1 MKAIPFGSYEGA
13 TVDNSVNTP
22 LRDDVRLLGD
32 LLGECLRQQ
41 AGEDLYQTI
50 ETIRKASVATRGE
63 QGAALSSLRDL
74 LSPLDDATLLE
85 VARAFSQFL
94 NLSNIAEQH
103 HRERLHR
110 QHQRYPG
117 DPGGDQGIANVL
129 QRLQQ
134 EQISADV
141 IDGTLQDLSVELVL
155 TAHPTE
161 VTRRTLIRKYD
172 QMADL
177 LGELDRPDLTD
188 DELAFRREKLYRL
201 ILAAWSTDEIR
212 RERPT
217 PVDEAKWGFA
227 TIEQSLWQAVPE
239 MVRQL
244 ERELAE
250 QGLPQ
255 PPADWAPVKLASWM
269 GGDRDGN
276 PNVTAPVTR
285 EVLLLARWMAADLY
299 LRDVENLL
307 ADLSM
312 EAASEELLA
321 ETGPSH
327 EPYRVILRQVRQ
339 RLKLT
344 RRQMEAQ
351 VENQPVPEGEGFLRR
366 EQLLAPL
373 QLIDRSLREV
383 GLGDIADGDL
393 KNTLRRL
400 NCFGITLLRLDIRQ
414 ESTRHRDAV
423 DAVTRYLELDSYAD
437 WPEERKQAFLVEELQ
452 ARRPLIDDSFHAS
465 EACTDEVAE
474 VLATCRVI
482 AEQGSEGL
490 GAYVIS
496 MARAPS
502 DVLAVM
508 LLQKIAGVSN
518 PMRVV
523 PLFETLDDLDNAEA
537 TMSALLAVPFYRQ
550 RVAGGQEVMIGYSD
564 SAKDAGFL
572 GAAWAQYR
580 SQEKLTALFAEHKIP
595 LTLFHGR
602 GGSISRG
609 GSPTRMALLSQPP
622 GSVAGRI
629 RVTEQGEVIRF
640 KYGRPAVAV
649 FNLAQ
654 YVAATLEATLL
665 PPRAAKPQ
673 WREQMQTLTDV
684 SVAGYRSVVQEEPE
698 LVRYLRTVTPETE
711 LSRLALGSRPARRK
725 QDAGISSLRAIP
737 WVFAWTQIRLM
748 LPAWLGT
755 GAALEAAQ
763 ADPAQSGTVQE
774 MVGEW
779 PFFQGVVDMLEMV
792 LAKADLRVAAWYEQ
806 RLAGDDVDLARLG
819 EVLRERLT
827 GTVNA
832 LSALTGRED
841 LLDNNP
847 VMRWS
852 IRVRDP
858 YTDPLHLL
866 QAELMARLRQQ
877 DGDKT
882 LESALM
888 VTIAGIAAGLRNT
901 G

>member
-1 MKAIPFGSYEGA
+1 M
-13 TVDNSVNTP
+13 DLNVNAP
-22 LRDDVRLLGD
+22 LRDNVRLLGD

-41 AGEDLYQTI
+41 AGDGLFDTI
-50 ETIRKASVATRGE
+50 ERIRKASVATRGE
-63 QGAALSSLRDL
+63 QGTPLSSLREL
-74 LSPLDDATLLE
+74 LSPLDDDTLLE

-117 DPGGDQGIANVL
+117 DPGGDQGLLDVL
-129 QRLQQ
+129 ARLK
-134 EQISADV
+134 EEGVADARL
-141 IDGTLQDLSVELVL
+141 GETLHDLSVELVL

-177 LGELDRPDLTD
+177 LGELDRSDLN
-188 DELAFRREKLYRL
+188 DEERRSLRARL
-201 ILAAWSTDEIR
+201 RRVILAAWSTDEIR
-212 RERPT
+212 REKPT

-227 TIEQSLWQAVPE
+227 TIEQSLWQAVPD

-244 ERELAE
+244 ENQLEER
-250 QGLPQ
+250 GLPQ

-276 PNVTAPVTR
+276 PNVTAAVTR

-312 EAASEELLA
+312 EMASDALLA
-321 ETGPSH
+321 VTGPSN
-327 EPYRVILRQVRQ
+327 EPYRVLLRGVRA

-344 RRQMEAQ
+344 RRQLEAQ
-351 VENQPVPEGEGFLRR
+351 VDGLPVPEGEGFAFR
-366 EQLLAPL
+366 EQLLEPL
-373 QLIDRSLREV
+373 KLIDQSLREV
-383 GLGDIADGDL
+383 GLADIANGDL

-400 NCFGITLLRLDIRQ
+400 NCFGITLLRLDVRQ
-414 ESTRHRDAV
+414 ESTRHSDAL
-423 DAVTRYLELDSYAD
+423 DAITRYLQLGSYQQWD
-437 WPEERKQAFLVEELQ
+437 EERRQAFLIEELQ
-452 ARRPLIDDSFHAS
+452 ARRPLIDAGFRSS
-465 EACTDEVAE
+465 EECTAEVAE
-474 VLATCRVI
+474 VLDTCAVI

-496 MARAPS
+496 MATTPS

-508 LLQKIAGVSN
+508 LLQKIAGVAE

-523 PLFETLDDLDNAEA
+523 PLFETLADLDGAED
-537 TMSALLAVPFYRQ
+537 TMRALMAIPFYRE

-580 SQEKLTALFAEHKIP
+580 AQEKLTALFAEHGIP

-609 GSPTRMALLSQPP
+609 GAPSRMALLSQPP

-665 PPRAAKPQ
+665 PPRVPEPA

-684 SVAGYRSVVQEEPE
+684 SVAGYRGVVRDEPE

-725 QDAGISSLRAIP
+725 ADAGIGSLRAIP

-755 GAALEAAQ
+755 GGALEEAL
-763 ADPAQSGTVQE
+763 ADPEQSARVRE
-774 MVGEW
+774 MADHW

-792 LAKADLRVAAWYEQ
+792 LAKADLNVAAWYEQ
-806 RLAGDDVDLARLG
+806 RLAGTDEGLQKLG
-819 EVLRERLT
+819 DVLREKLT
-827 GTVNA
+827 SCVAA
-832 LSALTGRED
+832 LGGLTGRED
-841 LLDNNP
+841 LLENNP

-866 QAELMARLRQQ
+866 QAELMARLREQ
-877 DGDKT
+877 DGDET

>member
-1 MKAIPFGSYEGA
+1 M
-13 TVDNSVNTP
+13 DNSVNTP

-32 LLGECLRQQ
+32 LLGQCLRQQ

-50 ETIRKASVATRGE
+50 ETIRKASVATRGDE
-63 QGAALSSLRDL
+63 GAALSSLRDL
-74 LSPLDDATLLE
+74 LSPLDDDTLLE

-117 DPGGDQGIANVL
+117 DPGGDQGIRDVL
-129 QRLQQ
+129 QRLQE
-134 EQISADV
+134 EQIASGV
-141 IDGTLQDLSVELVL
+141 IEGTLRDLSVELVL

-177 LGELDRPDLTD
+177 LGELDRPDLTE
-188 DELAFRREKLYRL
+188 DEQAFRREKLYRL

-327 EPYRVILRQVRQ
+327 EPYRVILRQVRH

-351 VENQPVPEGEGFLRR
+351 VENLPVPEGEGFLRR
-366 EQLLAPL
+366 EELLAPL

-400 NCFGITLLRLDIRQ
+400 NCFGITLLCLDIRQ

-423 DAVTRYLELDSYAD
+423 DAVTRYLELGSYAD

-452 ARRPLIDDSFHAS
+452 ARRPLIDEGFHSS
-465 EACTDEVAE
+465 EECTDEVAE

-508 LLQKIAGVSN
+508 LLQKIAGVSE

-580 SQEKLTALFAEHKIP
+580 SQEKLTALFAEHQIP

-763 ADPAQSGTVQE
+763 ADPAQSSTVQE
-774 MVGEW
+774 MVAQW

-806 RLAGDDVDLARLG
+806 RLAGDDADLARLG

>member
-1 MKAIPFGSYEGA
+1 M
-13 TVDNSVNTP
+13 DNSVNTP

-32 LLGECLRQQ
+32 LLGQCLRQQ

-50 ETIRKASVATRGE
+50 ETIRQASVTTRGE

-117 DPGGDQGIANVL
+117 DPGGDQGIRDVL
-129 QRLQQ
+129 QRLQE
-134 EQISADV
+134 EQIPGDV
-141 IDGTLQDLSVELVL
+141 IEGTLRDLSVELVL

-255 PPADWAPVKLASWM
+255 PPADWAPVRLASWM

-312 EAASEELLA
+312 ETASDELLA
-321 ETGPSH
+321 ETGHSH

-344 RRQMEAQ
+344 RRQMEAR
-351 VENQPVPEGEGFLRR
+351 VENLPVPEGEGFQRR
-366 EQLLAPL
+366 EELLAPL
-373 QLIDRSLREV
+373 QLIDRSLRAV

-400 NCFGITLLRLDIRQ
+400 NCFGITLLCLDIRQ

-423 DAVTRYLELDSYAD
+423 DAVTRYLQLGSYAD

-452 ARRPLIDDSFHAS
+452 ARRPLIDDGFYRS
-465 EACTDEVAE
+465 EECSDEVAE

-508 LLQKIAGVSN
+508 LLQKIAGVSE

-523 PLFETLDDLDNAEA
+523 PLFETLDDLDNAED

-580 SQEKLTALFAEHKIP
+580 SQEKLTALFAEHQIP

-725 QDAGISSLRAIP
+725 KDAGISSLRAIP

-763 ADPAQSGTVQE
+763 ADPDQSGTVQE
-774 MVGEW
+774 MVAQW

-806 RLAGDDVDLARLG
+806 RLAGDDADLARLG

-877 DGDKT
+877 DGDET

>member
-1 MKAIPFGSYEGA
+1 M
-13 TVDNSVNTP
+13 DNSVNTP

-32 LLGECLRQQ
+32 LLGQCLRQQ
-41 AGEDLYQTI
+41 AGDDLYQTI
-50 ETIRKASVATRGE
+50 ETIRKASVTTRGE

-117 DPGGDQGIANVL
+117 DPGGDQGLANVL

-250 QGLPQ
+250 QDLPQ

-312 EAASEELLA
+312 EAASEELLG

-344 RRQMEAQ
+344 RRQMEAR
-351 VENQPVPEGEGFLRR
+351 VENLPVPEGEGFLQR
-366 EQLLAPL
+366 EELLAPL
-373 QLIDRSLREV
+373 QLIDRSLRAV

-400 NCFGITLLRLDIRQ
+400 NCFGITLLCLDIRQ

-423 DAVTRYLELDSYAD
+423 DAVTRYLELGSYAD

-452 ARRPLIDDSFHAS
+452 ARRPLIDDGFYRS
-465 EACTDEVAE
+465 EECSDEVAE

-496 MARAPS
+496 MARTPS

-508 LLQKIAGVSN
+508 LLQKIAGVSE

-523 PLFETLDDLDNAEA
+523 PLFETLDDLDNAED

-580 SQEKLTALFAEHKIP
+580 SQEKLTALFAEHQIP

-725 QDAGISSLRAIP
+725 KDAGISSLRAIP

-763 ADPAQSGTVQE
+763 ADPDQSGTVQE
-774 MVGEW
+774 MVAQW

-806 RLAGDDVDLARLG
+806 RLAGDDADLARLG

>member
-1 MKAIPFGSYEGA
+1 M
-13 TVDNSVNTP
+13 DNSVNTP

-32 LLGECLRQQ
+32 LLGQCLRQQ

-74 LSPLDDATLLE
+74 LSPLDDDTLLE

-117 DPGGDQGIANVL
+117 DPGGDQGIRDVL
-129 QRLQQ
+129 QRLQE
-134 EQISADV
+134 EQIASGV
-141 IDGTLQDLSVELVL
+141 IEGTLRDLSVELVL

-344 RRQMEAQ
+344 RRQMEAW
-351 VENQPVPEGEGFLRR
+351 VENLPVPEGEGFLRR
-366 EQLLAPL
+366 EELLAPL

-400 NCFGITLLRLDIRQ
+400 NCFGITLLCLDIRQ

-423 DAVTRYLELDSYAD
+423 DAVTRYLELGSYAD

-452 ARRPLIDDSFHAS
+452 ARRPLIDEGFHSS
-465 EACTDEVAE
+465 EECTDEVAE

-508 LLQKIAGVSN
+508 LLQKIAGVSE

-580 SQEKLTALFAEHKIP
+580 SQEKLTALFAEHDIP

-763 ADPAQSGTVQE
+763 ADPAQSRTVQE
-774 MVGEW
+774 MVAQW

>member
-1 MKAIPFGSYEGA
+1 M
-13 TVDNSVNTP
+13 DHSVNAP
-22 LRDDVRLLGD
+22 LRDNVRLLGD

-41 AGEDLYQTI
+41 AGDGLFDTI
-50 ETIRKASVATRGE
+50 EQIRQASVATRSE
-63 QGAALSSLRDL
+63 SGAPLTSLRDL
-74 LSPLDDATLLE
+74 LSPLDDDTLLE

-117 DPGGDQGIANVL
+117 DPGGDQGLRDVL
-129 QRLQQ
+129 ERLTQQ
-134 EQISADV
+134 QIPAE
-141 IDGTLQDLSVELVL
+141 TLTDTLRSLSVELVL

-172 QMADL
+172 QIADL
-177 LGELDRPDLTD
+177 LGELDRADLN
-188 DELAFRREKLYRL
+188 DEERATLRARLRRV
-201 ILAAWSTDEIR
+201 ILAAWTTDEIR
-212 RERPT
+212 REKPT

-227 TIEQSLWQAVPE
+227 TIEQSLWQAVPD

-244 ERELAE
+244 ERQLME

-276 PNVTAPVTR
+276 PNVTATVTR

-299 LRDVENLL
+299 LRDIEELL

-312 EAASEELLA
+312 EMASDELLSV
-321 ETGPSH
+321 TGPSH
-327 EPYRVILRQVRQ
+327 EPYRVLLRDVRS

-344 RRQMEAQ
+344 RRQLEARI
-351 VENQPVPEGEGFLRR
+351 ENQPVADGDGYTHR
-366 EQLLAPL
+366 EQLLSPL
-373 QLIDRSLREV
+373 LLIDRSLRET
-383 GLGDIADGDL
+383 GLADIADGDL

-414 ESTRHRDAV
+414 ESTRHRDAL
-423 DAVTRYLELDSYAD
+423 DAITRYLELGRYGEWDES
-437 WPEERKQAFLVEELQ
+437 RRQAFLVEELQ
-452 ARRPLIDDSFHAS
+452 ARRPLVDAAFRNAD
-465 EACTDEVAE
+465 ECTPEVRE
-474 VLATCRVI
+474 VLDTCQVI

-496 MARAPS
+496 MATTPS

-508 LLQKIAGVSN
+508 LLQKIAGVRE

-523 PLFETLDDLDNAEA
+523 PLFETLDDLEGAEA
-537 TMSALLAVPFYRQ
+537 SMRALLAMPFYRE
-550 RVAGGQEVMIGYSD
+550 RVASGQEVMIGYSD

-580 SQEKLTALFAEHKIP
+580 AQEALTALFAEHQIP

-649 FNLAQ
+649 FNLSQ

-665 PPRAAKPQ
+665 PPRAPKPQ
-673 WREQMQTLTDV
+673 WREQMQILTDV
-684 SVAGYRSVVQEEPE
+684 SVTGYRSVVKEEPE

-725 QDAGISSLRAIP
+725 KDAGIGSLRAIP

-755 GAALEAAQ
+755 GAALEAAHV
-763 ADPAQSGTVQE
+763 DPGQSALVRE
-774 MVGEW
+774 MAEHW

-792 LAKADLRVAAWYEQ
+792 LAKADLNVAAWYEQ
-806 RLAGDDVDLARLG
+806 RLAGGDAGLEALG
-819 EVLRERLT
+819 QSLRERLT
-827 GTVNA
+827 GAVGA

-866 QAELMARLRQQ
+866 QAELMARLREQ
-877 DGDKT
+877 DGDET

>member
-1 MKAIPFGSYEGA
+1 M
-13 TVDNSVNTP
+13 DHSVNAP
-22 LRDDVRLLGD
+22 LRDNVRLLGD

-41 AGEDLYQTI
+41 AGDGLFDTI
-50 ETIRKASVATRGE
+50 EQIRQASVATRSE
-63 QGAALSSLRDL
+63 SGAPLTSLRDL
-74 LSPLDDATLLE
+74 LSPLDDDTLLE

-117 DPGGDQGIANVL
+117 DPGGDQGLRDVL
-129 QRLQQ
+129 ERLTQQ
-134 EQISADV
+134 QIPAE
-141 IDGTLQDLSVELVL
+141 TLTDTLRSLSVELVL

-172 QMADL
+172 QIADL
-177 LGELDRPDLTD
+177 LGELDRADLN
-188 DELAFRREKLYRL
+188 DEERATLRARLRRV
-201 ILAAWSTDEIR
+201 ILAAWTTDEIR
-212 RERPT
+212 REKPT

-227 TIEQSLWQAVPE
+227 TIEQSLWQAVPD

-244 ERELAE
+244 ERQLME

-276 PNVTAPVTR
+276 PNVTATVTR

-299 LRDVENLL
+299 LRDIEELL

-312 EAASEELLA
+312 EMASDELLSV
-321 ETGPSH
+321 TGPSH
-327 EPYRVILRQVRQ
+327 EPYRVLLRDVRS

-344 RRQMEAQ
+344 RRQLEARI
-351 VENQPVPEGEGFLRR
+351 ENQPVADGDGYTHR
-366 EQLLAPL
+366 EQLLSPL
-373 QLIDRSLREV
+373 LLIDRSLRET
-383 GLGDIADGDL
+383 GLADIADGDL

-414 ESTRHRDAV
+414 ESTRHRDAL
-423 DAVTRYLELDSYAD
+423 DAITRYLELGRYGEWDES
-437 WPEERKQAFLVEELQ
+437 RRQAFLVEELQ
-452 ARRPLIDDSFHAS
+452 ARRPLVDAAFRTAD
-465 EACTDEVAE
+465 ECTPEVRE
-474 VLATCRVI
+474 VLDTCQVI

-496 MARAPS
+496 MATTPS

-508 LLQKIAGVSN
+508 LLQKIAGVRE

-523 PLFETLDDLDNAEA
+523 PLFETLDDLEGAEA
-537 TMSALLAVPFYRQ
+537 SMRALLAMPFYRE
-550 RVAGGQEVMIGYSD
+550 RVASGQEVMIGYSD

-580 SQEKLTALFAEHKIP
+580 AQEALTALFAEHQIP

-649 FNLAQ
+649 FNLSQ

-665 PPRAAKPQ
+665 PPRAPKPQ
-673 WREQMQTLTDV
+673 WREQMQILTDV
-684 SVAGYRSVVQEEPE
+684 SVTGYRSVVKEEPE

-725 QDAGISSLRAIP
+725 KDAGIGSLRAIP

-755 GAALEAAQ
+755 GAALEAAHE
-763 ADPAQSGTVQE
+763 DPGQSALVRE
-774 MVGEW
+774 MAEHW

-792 LAKADLRVAAWYEQ
+792 LAKADLNVAAWYEQ
-806 RLAGDDVDLARLG
+806 RLAGGDAGLEALG
-819 EVLRERLT
+819 QSLRERLT
-827 GTVNA
+827 GAVGA

-866 QAELMARLRQQ
+866 QAELMARLREQ
-877 DGDKT
+877 DGDET

>member
-1 MKAIPFGSYEGA
+1 MEQDQHA
-13 TVDNSVNTP
+13 P
-22 LRDDVRLLGD
+22 LREDVRWLGELLGHT
-32 LLGECLRQQ
+32 LREQVGEN
-41 AGEDLYQTI
+41 LY
-50 ETIRKASVATRGE
+50 ETVERIRLAAVETRSNDEMSVARLR
-63 QGAALSSLRDL
+63 ALLD
-74 LSPLDDATLLE
+74 PLEDDALLE

-94 NLSNIAEQH
+94 NLANIAEQH

-117 DPGGDQGIANVL
+117 DPDSDQGLRNVL
-129 QRLQQ
+129 ERL
-134 EQISADV
+134 SAKQVSAQTVRD
-141 IDGTLQDLSVELVL
+141 TLTDLSVELVL

-177 LGELDRPDLTD
+177 LTESDRPDLTGEERQRLEQRLR
-188 DELAFRREKLYRL
+188 EL
-201 ILAAWSTDEIR
+201 IISAWSTDEIR

-227 TIEQSLWQAVPE
+227 TIEQSLWRAVPDF
-239 MVRQL
+239 MRQL
-244 ERELAE
+244 DEELQRA
-250 QGLPQ
+250 GLPS
-255 PPADWAPVKLASWM
+255 PPADWVPVRLASWM

-276 PNVTAPVTR
+276 PNVTAAVTR

-312 EAASEELLA
+312 HRASDELLA
-321 ETGPSH
+321 RTGPSH
-327 EPYRVILRQVRQ
+327 EPYRVVLRDVRD
-339 RLKLT
+339 RLKVT
-344 RRQMEAQ
+344 RRRMEAL
-351 VENQPVPEGEGFLRR
+351 VEERPVPDGEGFLNGA
-366 EQLLAPL
+366 QLRDELRL
-373 QLIDRSLREV
+373 LDRSLRAV
-383 GLGDIADGDL
+383 GLESIANGQL
-393 KNTLRRL
+393 KDTLRRL
-400 NCFGITLLRLDIRQ
+400 SCFGITLLCLDVRQ
-414 ESTRHRDAV
+414 ESGRHADTIDAI
-423 DAVTRYLELDSYAD
+423 TRYLELGSYLEWDEA
-437 WPEERKQAFLVEELQ
+437 ERQRFLLAELEN
-452 ARRPLIDDSFHAS
+452 RRPLV
-465 EACTDEVAE
+465 DELFYRSDVCDPQVRE
-474 VLATCRVI
+474 VLDTCKVI
-482 AEQGSEGL
+482 AEQGPEGL

-508 LLQKIAGVSN
+508 LLQKIAGVTR

-523 PLFETLDDLDNAEA
+523 PLFETLDDLDNAGD
-537 TMSALLAVPFYRQ
+537 TMSALLSIPFYRE
-550 RVAGGQEVMIGYSD
+550 RVKGGQEVMIGYSD

-572 GAAWAQYR
+572 GAAWAQFR
-580 SQEKLTALFAEHKIP
+580 AQEKLTGLFREHGIP

-609 GSPTRMALLSQPP
+609 GSPTRMALLSQPS

-640 KYGRPAVAV
+640 KYGRPSVAA
-649 FNLAQ
+649 FNLEQ

-665 PPRAAKPQ
+665 PPREPRPQ
-673 WREQMQTLTDV
+673 WREQMEKLTRI
-684 SVAGYRSVVQEEPE
+684 SVEGYRQVVRDDPA

-725 QDAGISSLRAIP
+725 SDGGIESLRAIP

-755 GAALEAAQ
+755 GAALEAALE
-763 ADPAQSGTVQE
+763 DQSDTDRIRE
-774 MVGEW
+774 MASHW

-792 LAKADLRVAAWYEQ
+792 LAKADSRVAAWYEERLTDDADLMRLGDSLRQ
-806 RLAGDDVDLARLG
+806 RLAGTVEALG
-819 EVLRERLT
+819 RLT
-827 GTVNA
+827 GR
-832 LSALTGRED
+832 GD

-866 QAELMARLRQQ
+866 QAELMARLR
-877 DGDKT
+877 DRDSDRV

>member
-1 MKAIPFGSYEGA
+1 MEQDQHA
-13 TVDNSVNTP
+13 P
-22 LRDDVRLLGD
+22 LREDVRWLGELLGHT
-32 LLGECLRQQ
+32 LREQVGEN
-41 AGEDLYQTI
+41 LY
-50 ETIRKASVATRGE
+50 ETVERIRLAAVETRSNDEMSVARLR
-63 QGAALSSLRDL
+63 ALLD
-74 LSPLDDATLLE
+74 PLEDDALLE

-94 NLSNIAEQH
+94 NLANIAEQH

-117 DPGGDQGIANVL
+117 DPDSDQGLRNVL
-129 QRLQQ
+129 ERL
-134 EQISADV
+134 SAKQVSAQTVRD
-141 IDGTLQDLSVELVL
+141 TLTDLSVELVL

-177 LGELDRPDLTD
+177 LTESDRPDLTGEERQRLEQRLR
-188 DELAFRREKLYRL
+188 EL
-201 ILAAWSTDEIR
+201 IISAWSTDEIR

-227 TIEQSLWQAVPE
+227 TIEQSLWRAVPDF
-239 MVRQL
+239 MRQL
-244 ERELAE
+244 DEELQRA
-250 QGLPQ
+250 GLPS
-255 PPADWAPVKLASWM
+255 PPADWVPVRLASWM

-276 PNVTAPVTR
+276 PNVTAAVTR

-312 EAASEELLA
+312 HRASDELLA
-321 ETGPSH
+321 RTGPSH
-327 EPYRVILRQVRQ
+327 EPYRVVLRDVRD
-339 RLKLT
+339 RLKVT
-344 RRQMEAQ
+344 RRRMEAL
-351 VENQPVPEGEGFLRR
+351 VEERPVPDGEGFLNGA
-366 EQLLAPL
+366 QLRDELRL
-373 QLIDRSLREV
+373 LDRSLRAV
-383 GLGDIADGDL
+383 GLESIANGQL
-393 KNTLRRL
+393 KDTLRRL
-400 NCFGITLLRLDIRQ
+400 SCFGITLLCLDVRQ
-414 ESTRHRDAV
+414 ESGRHADTIDAI
-423 DAVTRYLELDSYAD
+423 TRYLELGSYLEWD
-437 WPEERKQAFLVEELQ
+437 EGERQRFLLAELEN
-452 ARRPLIDDSFHAS
+452 RRPLV
-465 EACTDEVAE
+465 DELFYRSDVCDPQVRE
-474 VLATCRVI
+474 VLDTCKVI
-482 AEQGSEGL
+482 AEQGPEGL

-508 LLQKIAGVSN
+508 LLQKIAGVTR

-523 PLFETLDDLDNAEA
+523 PLFETLDDLDNAGD
-537 TMSALLAVPFYRQ
+537 TMSALLSIPFYRE
-550 RVAGGQEVMIGYSD
+550 RVKGGQEVMIGYSD

-572 GAAWAQYR
+572 GAAWAQFR
-580 SQEKLTALFAEHKIP
+580 AQEKLTGLFREHGIP

-609 GSPTRMALLSQPP
+609 GSPTRMALLSQPS

-640 KYGRPAVAV
+640 KYGRPSVAA
-649 FNLAQ
+649 FNLEQ

-665 PPRAAKPQ
+665 PPREPRPQ
-673 WREQMQTLTDV
+673 WREQMEKLTRI
-684 SVAGYRSVVQEEPE
+684 SVEGYRQVVRDDPA

-725 QDAGISSLRAIP
+725 SDGGIESLRAIP

-755 GAALEAAQ
+755 GAALEAALE
-763 ADPAQSGTVQE
+763 DQSDTDRIRE
-774 MVGEW
+774 MASHW

-792 LAKADLRVAAWYEQ
+792 LAKADSRVAAWYEERLTDDADLMRLGDSLRQ
-806 RLAGDDVDLARLG
+806 RLAGTVEALG
-819 EVLRERLT
+819 RLT
-827 GTVNA
+827 GR
-832 LSALTGRED
+832 GD

-866 QAELMARLRQQ
+866 QAELMARLR
-877 DGDKT
+877 DRDSDKV

>member
-1 MKAIPFGSYEGA
+1 M
-13 TVDNSVNTP
+13 DNSVNTP

-32 LLGECLRQQ
+32 LLGQCLRQQ

-50 ETIRKASVATRGE
+50 ETIRQASVTTRGE

-117 DPGGDQGIANVL
+117 DPGGDQGIRDVL
-129 QRLQQ
+129 QRLQE
-134 EQISADV
+134 EQIPGDV
-141 IDGTLQDLSVELVL
+141 IEGTLRDLSVELVL

-255 PPADWAPVKLASWM
+255 PPADWAPVRLASWM

-312 EAASEELLA
+312 ETASDELLA
-321 ETGPSH
+321 ETGHSH

-344 RRQMEAQ
+344 RRQMEAR
-351 VENQPVPEGEGFLRR
+351 VENLPVPEGEGFQRR
-366 EQLLAPL
+366 EELLAPL
-373 QLIDRSLREV
+373 QLIDRSLRAV

-400 NCFGITLLRLDIRQ
+400 NCFGITLLCLDIRQ

-423 DAVTRYLELDSYAD
+423 DAVTRYLQLGSYAD

-452 ARRPLIDDSFHAS
+452 ARRPLIDDGFYRS
-465 EACTDEVAE
+465 EECSDEVAE

-508 LLQKIAGVSN
+508 LLQKIAGVSE

-523 PLFETLDDLDNAEA
+523 PLFETLDDLDNAED

-580 SQEKLTALFAEHKIP
+580 SQEKLTALFAEHQIP

-725 QDAGISSLRAIP
+725 KDAGISSLRAIP

-763 ADPAQSGTVQE
+763 ADPEQNRTVQE
-774 MVGEW
+774 MVAQW

-806 RLAGDDVDLARLG
+806 RLAGEDVDLARLG

-877 DGDKT
+877 DGDKV

>member
-1 MKAIPFGSYEGA
+1 M
-13 TVDNSVNTP
+13 DNSVNTP

-32 LLGECLRQQ
+32 LLGQCLRQQ

-50 ETIRKASVATRGE
+50 ETIRQASVTTRGE

-117 DPGGDQGIANVL
+117 DPGGDQGIRDVL
-129 QRLQQ
+129 QRLQE
-134 EQISADV
+134 EQIPGDV
-141 IDGTLQDLSVELVL
+141 IEGTLRDLSVELVL

-161 VTRRTLIRKYD
+161 ETRRTLIRKYD

-255 PPADWAPVKLASWM
+255 PPADWAPVRLASWM

-312 EAASEELLA
+312 ETASDELLA
-321 ETGPSH
+321 ETGHSH

-344 RRQMEAQ
+344 RRQMEAR
-351 VENQPVPEGEGFLRR
+351 VENLPVPEGEGFQRR
-366 EQLLAPL
+366 EELLAPL
-373 QLIDRSLREV
+373 QLIDRSLRAV

-400 NCFGITLLRLDIRQ
+400 NCFGITLLCLDIRQ

-423 DAVTRYLELDSYAD
+423 DAVTRYLQLGSYAD

-452 ARRPLIDDSFHAS
+452 ARRPLIDDGFYRS
-465 EACTDEVAE
+465 EECSDEVAE

-508 LLQKIAGVSN
+508 LLQKIAGVSE

-523 PLFETLDDLDNAEA
+523 PLFETLDDLDNAED

-725 QDAGISSLRAIP
+725 KDAGISSLRAIP

-763 ADPAQSGTVQE
+763 ADPEQNRTVQE
-774 MVGEW
+774 MVAQW

-806 RLAGDDVDLARLG
+806 RLAGEDVDLARLG

-877 DGDKT
+877 DGDKV

>member
-1 MKAIPFGSYEGA
+1 M
-13 TVDNSVNTP
+13 DHNVNAP
-22 LRDDVRLLGD
+22 LRDNVRLLGD

-41 AGEDLYQTI
+41 AGEDLFNTI
-50 ETIRKASVATRGE
+50 EQIRKASVATRSE
-63 QGAALSSLRDL
+63 EGAPISTLKDL
-74 LSPLDDATLLE
+74 LSPLDDDTLLE

-117 DPGGDQGIANVL
+117 DPGGDQGLLDVL
-129 QRLQQ
+129 ARLK
-134 EQISADV
+134 EQGIEDASL
-141 IDGTLQDLSVELVL
+141 GETLHDLSVELVL

-177 LGELDRPDLTD
+177 LGELDRSDLN
-188 DELAFRREKLYRL
+188 DEERRSLRARL
-201 ILAAWSTDEIR
+201 RRVILAAWTTDEIR
-212 RERPT
+212 REKPT

-227 TIEQSLWQAVPE
+227 TIEQSLWQAVPD

-244 ERELAE
+244 EIHLADR
-250 QGLPQ
+250 GLPL

-276 PNVTAPVTR
+276 PNVTAVVTR

-299 LRDVENLL
+299 LRDIENLL

-312 EAASEELLA
+312 EAASQELLA
-321 ETGPSH
+321 VTGPSH
-327 EPYRVILRQVRQ
+327 EPYRVLLREVRR

-344 RRQMEAQ
+344 RRQREAQ
-351 VENQPVPEGEGFLRR
+351 VDGLPVPEGEGYLFR
-366 EQLLAPL
+366 EQLLEPL
-373 QLIDRSLREV
+373 KLIDQSLRAV
-383 GLGDIADGDL
+383 GLADIANGDL

-414 ESTRHRDAV
+414 ESTRHSDAL
-423 DAVTRYLELDSYAD
+423 DAITRYLQLGSYHEWD
-437 WPEERKQAFLVEELQ
+437 EDQRQTFLVNELL
-452 ARRPLIDDSFHAS
+452 ARRPLIDDAFRRS
-465 EACTDEVAE
+465 EECTPEVAE
-474 VLATCRVI
+474 VLDTCEVI

-496 MARAPS
+496 MATTPS
-502 DVLAVM
+502 DVLSVM
-508 LLQKIAGVSN
+508 LLQKIAGVTE

-523 PLFETLDDLDNAEA
+523 PLFETLADLDGAEH
-537 TMSALLAVPFYRQ
+537 TMRALMGVPFYRE
-550 RVAGGQEVMIGYSD
+550 RVAQGQEVMIGYSD

-580 SQEKLTALFAEHKIP
+580 AQEKLTALFAEHQIP

-609 GSPTRMALLSQPP
+609 GAPSRMALLSQPP

-640 KYGRPAVAV
+640 KYGRPSVAV
-649 FNLAQ
+649 FNLSQ

-665 PPRAAKPQ
+665 PPCSPQ
-673 WREQMQTLTDV
+673 TEWREQMQILTDV
-684 SVAGYRSVVQEEPE
+684 SVAGYRGVVQDEPE

-755 GAALEAAQ
+755 GGALEEALADKEQAERVRDMAAH
-763 ADPAQSGTVQE
+763 
-774 MVGEW
+774 W

-792 LAKADLRVAAWYEQ
+792 LAKADLNVAAWYEQ
-806 RLAGDDVDLARLG
+806 RLAGNDEGLQQLG
-819 EVLRERLT
+819 TVLREKLT
-827 GTVNA
+827 SCVAA
-832 LSALTGRED
+832 LGGLTGRED
-841 LLDNNP
+841 LLENNP
-847 VMRWS
+847 AMRWS

-866 QAELMARLRQQ
+866 QAELMARLREQ
-877 DGDKT
+877 DGDET

>member
-1 MKAIPFGSYEGA
+1 M
-13 TVDNSVNTP
+13 DNSVNTP

-32 LLGECLRQQ
+32 LLGQCLRQQ
-41 AGEDLYQTI
+41 AGDDLYQTI
-50 ETIRKASVATRGE
+50 ETIRKASVTTRGE

-351 VENQPVPEGEGFLRR
+351 VENQPMPEGEGFLRR

-373 QLIDRSLREV
+373 QRIDRSLREV

-423 DAVTRYLELDSYAD
+423 DAVTRYLELGSYAD

-496 MARAPS
+496 MARTPS

-508 LLQKIAGVSN
+508 LLQKIAGVSE

-523 PLFETLDDLDNAEA
+523 PLFETLDDLDNAED

-725 QDAGISSLRAIP
+725 KDAGISSLRAIP

-763 ADPAQSGTVQE
+763 ADPEQNRTVQE
-774 MVGEW
+774 MVAQW

-806 RLAGDDVDLARLG
+806 RLAGEDVDLARLG

-877 DGDKT
+877 DGDKV

>member
-1 MKAIPFGSYEGA
+1 M
-13 TVDNSVNTP
+13 DHSVNAP
-22 LRDDVRLLGD
+22 LRDNVRLLGD

-41 AGEDLYQTI
+41 AGDGLFDTI
-50 ETIRKASVATRGE
+50 EQIRQASVATRSE
-63 QGAALSSLRDL
+63 SGAPLTSLRDL
-74 LSPLDDATLLE
+74 LSPLDDDTLLE

-117 DPGGDQGIANVL
+117 DPGGDQGLRDVL
-129 QRLQQ
+129 ERLTQQ
-134 EQISADV
+134 QIPAE
-141 IDGTLQDLSVELVL
+141 TLTDTLRSLSVELVL

-172 QMADL
+172 QIADL
-177 LGELDRPDLTD
+177 LGELDRADLN
-188 DELAFRREKLYRL
+188 DEERATLRARLRRV
-201 ILAAWSTDEIR
+201 ILAAWTTDEIR
-212 RERPT
+212 REKPT

-227 TIEQSLWQAVPE
+227 TIEQSLWQAVPD

-244 ERELAE
+244 ERQLME

-276 PNVTAPVTR
+276 PNVTATVTR

-299 LRDVENLL
+299 LRDIEELL

-312 EAASEELLA
+312 EMASDELLSV
-321 ETGPSH
+321 TGPSH
-327 EPYRVILRQVRQ
+327 EPYRVLLRDVRS

-344 RRQMEAQ
+344 RRQLEARI
-351 VENQPVPEGEGFLRR
+351 ENQPVADGDGYTHR
-366 EQLLAPL
+366 EQLLSPL
-373 QLIDRSLREV
+373 LLIDRSLRET
-383 GLGDIADGDL
+383 GLADIADGDL

-414 ESTRHRDAV
+414 ESTRHRDAL
-423 DAVTRYLELDSYAD
+423 DAITRYLELGRYGEWDES
-437 WPEERKQAFLVEELQ
+437 RRQAFLVEELQ
-452 ARRPLIDDSFHAS
+452 ARRPLVDAAFRTAD
-465 EACTDEVAE
+465 ECTPEVRE
-474 VLATCRVI
+474 VLDTCQVI

-496 MARAPS
+496 MATTPS

-508 LLQKIAGVSN
+508 LLQKIAGVRE

-523 PLFETLDDLDNAEA
+523 PLFETLDDLEGAEA
-537 TMSALLAVPFYRQ
+537 SMRALLAMPFYRE
-550 RVAGGQEVMIGYSD
+550 RVASGQEVMIGYSD

-580 SQEKLTALFAEHKIP
+580 AQEALTALFAEHQIP

-649 FNLAQ
+649 FNLSQ

-665 PPRAAKPQ
+665 PPRAPKPQ
-673 WREQMQTLTDV
+673 WREQMQILTDV
-684 SVAGYRSVVQEEPE
+684 SVTGYRSVVKEEPE

-725 QDAGISSLRAIP
+725 KDAGIGSLRAIP

-755 GAALEAAQ
+755 GAALEAANE
-763 ADPAQSGTVQE
+763 DPGQSALVRE
-774 MVGEW
+774 MAEHW

-792 LAKADLRVAAWYEQ
+792 LAKADLNVAAWYEQ
-806 RLAGDDVDLARLG
+806 RLAGGDAGLEALG
-819 EVLRERLT
+819 QSLRERLT
-827 GTVNA
+827 GAVGA

-866 QAELMARLRQQ
+866 QAELMARLREQ
-877 DGDKT
+877 DGDET

>member
-1 MKAIPFGSYEGA
+1 M
-13 TVDNSVNTP
+13 DNSVNTP

-32 LLGECLRQQ
+32 LLGQCLRQQ

-50 ETIRKASVATRGE
+50 ETIRQASVTTRGE

-117 DPGGDQGIANVL
+117 DPGGDQGIRDVL
-129 QRLQQ
+129 QRLQE
-134 EQISADV
+134 EQIPGDV
-141 IDGTLQDLSVELVL
+141 IEGTLRDLSVELVL

-255 PPADWAPVKLASWM
+255 PPADWAPVRLASWM

-312 EAASEELLA
+312 ETASDELLA
-321 ETGPSH
+321 ETGHSH

-344 RRQMEAQ
+344 RRQMEAR
-351 VENQPVPEGEGFLRR
+351 VENLPVPEGEGFQRR
-366 EQLLAPL
+366 EELLAPL
-373 QLIDRSLREV
+373 QLIDRSLRAV
-383 GLGDIADGDL
+383 GLGDIADDDL

-400 NCFGITLLRLDIRQ
+400 NCFGITLLCLDIRQ

-423 DAVTRYLELDSYAD
+423 DAVTRYLQLGSYAD

-452 ARRPLIDDSFHAS
+452 ARRPLIDDGFYRS
-465 EACTDEVAE
+465 EECSDEVAE

-508 LLQKIAGVSN
+508 LLQKIAGVSE

-523 PLFETLDDLDNAEA
+523 PLFETLDDLDNAED

-725 QDAGISSLRAIP
+725 KDAGISSLRAIP

-763 ADPAQSGTVQE
+763 ADPEQNRTVQE
-774 MVGEW
+774 MVAQW

-806 RLAGDDVDLARLG
+806 RLAGEDVDLARLG

-877 DGDKT
+877 DGDKV

>member
-1 MKAIPFGSYEGA
+1 
-13 TVDNSVNTP
+13 VDNSVNTP

-32 LLGECLRQQ
+32 LLGQCLRQQ
-41 AGEDLYQTI
+41 AGEELYQTI
-50 ETIRKASVATRGE
+50 ETIRQASVATRGE
-63 QGAALSSLRDL
+63 EGAALSSLRDL
-74 LSPLDDATLLE
+74 LSPLNDDTLLE

-117 DPGGDQGIANVL
+117 DPGGDQGIRDVL
-129 QRLQQ
+129 QRLQE
-134 EQISADV
+134 EQIASGV
-141 IDGTLQDLSVELVL
+141 IEGTLRDLSVELVL

-312 EAASEELLA
+312 ETASQELLA

-400 NCFGITLLRLDIRQ
+400 NCFGITLLCLDIRQ

-423 DAVTRYLELDSYAD
+423 DAVTRYLELGSYAD

-452 ARRPLIDDSFHAS
+452 ARRPLIDEGFYSSA
-465 EACTDEVAE
+465 ECTDEVAE

-508 LLQKIAGVSN
+508 LLQKIAGVSE

-580 SQEKLTALFAEHKIP
+580 SQEKLTALFAEHDIP

-763 ADPAQSGTVQE
+763 EDPSQNRTVQE
-774 MVGEW
+774 MVAQW

-806 RLAGDDVDLARLG
+806 RLAGDDADLARLG

>member
-1 MKAIPFGSYEGA
+1 MEQDQHA
-13 TVDNSVNTP
+13 P
-22 LRDDVRLLGD
+22 LREDVRWLGELLGHT
-32 LLGECLRQQ
+32 LREQVGEN
-41 AGEDLYQTI
+41 LY
-50 ETIRKASVATRGE
+50 ETVERIRLAAVETRSNDEMSVARLR
-63 QGAALSSLRDL
+63 ALLD
-74 LSPLDDATLLE
+74 PLEDDALLE

-94 NLSNIAEQH
+94 NLANIAEQH

-117 DPGGDQGIANVL
+117 DPDSDQGLRNVL
-129 QRLQQ
+129 ERL
-134 EQISADV
+134 SAKQVSAQTVRD
-141 IDGTLQDLSVELVL
+141 TLTDLSVELVL

-177 LGELDRPDLTD
+177 LTESDRPDLTGEERQRLEQRLR
-188 DELAFRREKLYRL
+188 EL
-201 ILAAWSTDEIR
+201 IISAWSTDEIR

-227 TIEQSLWQAVPE
+227 TIEQSLWRAVPDF
-239 MVRQL
+239 MRQL
-244 ERELAE
+244 DEELQRA
-250 QGLPQ
+250 GLPS
-255 PPADWAPVKLASWM
+255 PPADWVPVRLASWM

-276 PNVTAPVTR
+276 PNVTAAVTR

-312 EAASEELLA
+312 HRASDELLA
-321 ETGPSH
+321 RTGPSH
-327 EPYRVILRQVRQ
+327 EPYRVVLRDVRD
-339 RLKLT
+339 RLKVT
-344 RRQMEAQ
+344 RRRMEAL
-351 VENQPVPEGEGFLRR
+351 VEERPVPDGEGFLNGA
-366 EQLLAPL
+366 QLRDELRL
-373 QLIDRSLREV
+373 LDRSLRAV
-383 GLGDIADGDL
+383 GLESIAHGQL
-393 KNTLRRL
+393 KDTLRRL
-400 NCFGITLLRLDIRQ
+400 SCFGITLLCLDVRQ
-414 ESTRHRDAV
+414 ESGRHADTIDAI
-423 DAVTRYLELDSYAD
+423 TRYLELGSYLEWD
-437 WPEERKQAFLVEELQ
+437 EGERQRFLLAELEN
-452 ARRPLIDDSFHAS
+452 RRPLV
-465 EACTDEVAE
+465 DELFYRSDVCDPQVRE
-474 VLATCRVI
+474 VLDTCKVI
-482 AEQGSEGL
+482 AEQGPEGL

-508 LLQKIAGVSN
+508 LLQKIAGVTR

-523 PLFETLDDLDNAEA
+523 PLFETLDDLDNAGD
-537 TMSALLAVPFYRQ
+537 TMSALLSIPFYRE
-550 RVAGGQEVMIGYSD
+550 RVKGGQEVMIGYSD

-572 GAAWAQYR
+572 GAAWAQFR
-580 SQEKLTALFAEHKIP
+580 AQEKLTGLFREHGIP

-609 GSPTRMALLSQPP
+609 GSPTRMALLSQPS

-640 KYGRPAVAV
+640 KYGRPSVAA
-649 FNLAQ
+649 FNLEQ

-665 PPRAAKPQ
+665 PPREPRPQ
-673 WREQMQTLTDV
+673 WREQMEKLTRI
-684 SVAGYRSVVQEEPE
+684 SVEGYRQVVRDDPA

-725 QDAGISSLRAIP
+725 SDGGIESLRAIP

-755 GAALEAAQ
+755 GAALEAALE
-763 ADPAQSGTVQE
+763 DQSDTDRIRE
-774 MVGEW
+774 MASHW

-792 LAKADLRVAAWYEQ
+792 LAKADSRVAAWYEERLTDDADLMRLGDSLRQ
-806 RLAGDDVDLARLG
+806 RLAGTVEALG
-819 EVLRERLT
+819 RLT
-827 GTVNA
+827 GR
-832 LSALTGRED
+832 GD

-866 QAELMARLRQQ
+866 QAELMARLR
-877 DGDKT
+877 DRDSDKV

>member
-1 MKAIPFGSYEGA
+1 M
-13 TVDNSVNTP
+13 DNSVNTP

-32 LLGECLRQQ
+32 LLGQCLRQQ
-41 AGEDLYQTI
+41 AGDDLYQTI
-50 ETIRKASVATRGE
+50 ETIRKASVTTRGE

-117 DPGGDQGIANVL
+117 DPGGDQGLANVL

-250 QGLPQ
+250 QDLPQ

-312 EAASEELLA
+312 EAASEELLG

-344 RRQMEAQ
+344 RRQMEAR
-351 VENQPVPEGEGFLRR
+351 VENLPVPEGEGFLQR
-366 EQLLAPL
+366 EELLAPL
-373 QLIDRSLREV
+373 QLIDRSLRAV

-400 NCFGITLLRLDIRQ
+400 NCFGITLLCLDIRQ

-423 DAVTRYLELDSYAD
+423 DAVTRYLQLGSYAD

-452 ARRPLIDDSFHAS
+452 ARRPLIDDGFYRS
-465 EACTDEVAE
+465 EECSDEVAE

-496 MARAPS
+496 MARTPS

-508 LLQKIAGVSN
+508 LLQKIAGVSE

-523 PLFETLDDLDNAEA
+523 PLFETLDDLDNAED

-580 SQEKLTALFAEHKIP
+580 SQEKLTALFAEHQIP

-725 QDAGISSLRAIP
+725 KDAGISSLRAIP

-763 ADPAQSGTVQE
+763 ADPEQNRTVQE
-774 MVGEW
+774 MVAQW

-806 RLAGDDVDLARLG
+806 RLAGEDVDLARLG

-877 DGDKT
+877 DGDKV

>member
-1 MKAIPFGSYEGA
+1 M
-13 TVDNSVNTP
+13 DNSVNTP

-32 LLGECLRQQ
+32 LLGQCLRQQ
-41 AGEDLYQTI
+41 AGDDLYQTI
-50 ETIRKASVATRGE
+50 ETIRKASVTTRGE

-117 DPGGDQGIANVL
+117 DPGGDQGLANVL

-250 QGLPQ
+250 QDLPQ

-312 EAASEELLA
+312 EAASEELLG

-344 RRQMEAQ
+344 RRQMEAR
-351 VENQPVPEGEGFLRR
+351 VENLPVPEGEGFLQR
-366 EQLLAPL
+366 EELLAPL
-373 QLIDRSLREV
+373 QLIDRSLRAV

-400 NCFGITLLRLDIRQ
+400 NCFGITLLCLDIRQ

-423 DAVTRYLELDSYAD
+423 DAVTRYLELGSYAD

-452 ARRPLIDDSFHAS
+452 ARRPLIDDGFYRS
-465 EACTDEVAE
+465 EECSDEVAE

-496 MARAPS
+496 MARTPS

-508 LLQKIAGVSN
+508 LLQKIAGVSE

-523 PLFETLDDLDNAEA
+523 PLFETLDDLDNAED

-580 SQEKLTALFAEHKIP
+580 SQEKLTALFAEHNIP

-725 QDAGISSLRAIP
+725 KDAGISSLRAIP

-763 ADPAQSGTVQE
+763 ADPEQNRTVQE
-774 MVGEW
+774 MVAQW

-806 RLAGDDVDLARLG
+806 RLAGEDVDLARLG

-877 DGDKT
+877 DGDKV